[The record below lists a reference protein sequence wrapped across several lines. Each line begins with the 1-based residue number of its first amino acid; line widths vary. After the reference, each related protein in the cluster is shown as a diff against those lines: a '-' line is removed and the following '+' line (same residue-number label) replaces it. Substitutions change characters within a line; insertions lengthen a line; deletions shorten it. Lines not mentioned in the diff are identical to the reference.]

1 MIKWLAIFILV
12 WFIWLIREVFPPF
25 IVGGIIAY
33 LLLPFVSWVSS
44 IFKIHAKVAV
54 AIIYVGAFAGII
66 YLSNAFGGSIMDQAS
81 NLVTQRHEIMTNLL
95 EQVSTSYNWQI
106 DVEET
111 ATELVSDLES
121 WFGKPGEIVHLGE
134 ILSKSLLSVLVCIVS
149 SIYFI
154 VDSERVGKFFLR
166 FVPVESRETVVQ
178 LSGQMHIMLSKY
190 IRGQIFLIILMSCV
204 AYFFLHFVFHVK
216 YALLLAIVSGV
227 LEIIPVLGPLLAISM
242 AVIVGVAQH
251 GTQVALPIF
260 LCYWLARLIEDY
272 LVIPRFIGHVVE
284 LHPLAIIMAVLCG
297 EVTAGALGMLIAI
310 PVAAALKEILDFIY
324 PPTDAPPREPTG
336 AYKAMPDL
344 KPDLKE
350 VPPIISSDSPVSL
363 EKDNSEKIDTEAG
376 AVEKILRDG

>member
-95 EQVSTSYNWQI
+95 EQLSSSYGWQI

-154 VDSERVGKFFLR
+154 VDSDRVGKFFLR

-190 IRGQIFLIILMSCV
+190 IR
-204 AYFFLHFVFHVK
+204 
-216 YALLLAIVSGV
+216 
-227 LEIIPVLGPLLAISM
+227 
-242 AVIVGVAQH
+242 
-251 GTQVALPIF
+251 
-260 LCYWLARLIEDY
+260 
-272 LVIPRFIGHVVE
+272 
-284 LHPLAIIMAVLCG
+284 
-297 EVTAGALGMLIAI
+297 
-310 PVAAALKEILDFIY
+310 
-324 PPTDAPPREPTG
+324 
-336 AYKAMPDL
+336 
-344 KPDLKE
+344 
-350 VPPIISSDSPVSL
+350 
-363 EKDNSEKIDTEAG
+363 
-376 AVEKILRDG
+376 